1 MHSTQAQNQGGLVR
15 HGLLVLPF
23 AVVFLLFQIL
33 PMIWVII
40 NSLYVEEEEVWG
52 FDNYLEIFADPF
64 FMQSF
69 SNSLWLSFWSSLV
82 GLVIASFAAASL
94 NKVPGRVR
102 DWMVSFTNMTSNFS
116 GVPLAFA
123 FIIILGFN
131 GAITLLLKTSGS
143 LKNLMSTASKAFFS
157 STRTFRFPWGSFFF
171 FRPLQRLSPNGKRPR
186 ARWAPR
192 ALTTG
197 GVWPCRFWRP
207 HFSAPLRFSTPTPWV
222 RTQAPMRSRSVTTTL

>member
-52 FDNYLEIFADPF
+52 FGNYLEIFADPF

-94 NKVPGRVR
+94 NKVPG
-102 DWMVSFTNMTSNFS
+102 
-116 GVPLAFA
+116 
-123 FIIILGFN
+123 
-131 GAITLLLKTSGS
+131 
-143 LKNLMSTASKAFFS
+143 ASE
-157 STRTFRFPWGSFFF
+157 
-171 FRPLQRLSPNGKRPR
+171 
-186 ARWAPR
+186 
-192 ALTTG
+192 TG
-197 GVWPCRFWRP
+197 W
-207 HFSAPLRFSTPTPWV
+207 
-222 RTQAPMRSRSVTTTL
+222 

>member
-69 SNSLWLSFWSSLV
+69 SNSLWLSF
-82 GLVIASFAAASL
+82 
-94 NKVPGRVR
+94 
-102 DWMVSFTNMTSNFS
+102 
-116 GVPLAFA
+116 
-123 FIIILGFN
+123 
-131 GAITLLLKTSGS
+131 
-143 LKNLMSTASKAFFS
+143 
-157 STRTFRFPWGSFFF
+157 
-171 FRPLQRLSPNGKRPR
+171 
-186 ARWAPR
+186 
-192 ALTTG
+192 
-197 GVWPCRFWRP
+197 
-207 HFSAPLRFSTPTPWV
+207 
-222 RTQAPMRSRSVTTTL
+222 